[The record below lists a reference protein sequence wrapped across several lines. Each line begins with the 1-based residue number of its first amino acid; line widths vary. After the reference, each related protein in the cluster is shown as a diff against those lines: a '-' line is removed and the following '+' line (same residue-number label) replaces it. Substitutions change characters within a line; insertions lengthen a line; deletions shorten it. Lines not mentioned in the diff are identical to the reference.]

1 MQIQEMT
8 DEFQEATDFQSQAL
22 YQLAQQQQLIAL
34 FFTSLATAEETELQ
48 QRLRQL
54 DAVMVVSDGDVFGL
68 LKLPALRLLAQ
79 HWLSWFPSDNAG
91 EQTLQRILAAHDLDW
106 QVAGKRFKLRD
117 TSIIYGIMN
126 ITPDSFYDGGRY
138 TTMDAVLAHVD
149 EMLAAGAD
157 VIEVNGQ
164 TTRPSYTEVTPEVEI
179 ERTIPYVKAI
189 TSRFPEAVLAI
200 DTYKVPVMEAAID
213 AGVAIINDVNSFTD
227 EPAKVNLMAQSDV
240 GLLTMLN
247 GRNFDFKVM
256 TDEAHQFFEDNL
268 NELTAAGI
276 DRDRIAIDQGLG
288 YANPKV
294 ENDDQDYVIMNNT
307 DQFNDLHRPMM
318 VAVSRKGY
326 MANLLGLKKDERLPM
341 TLVSEVA
348 MMQKGGKIIRVHD
361 VKETRQMV
369 TLLDRINQG
378 YWLV

>member
-34 FFTSLATAEETELQ
+34 FFTSLAASEEAELQ
-48 QRLRQL
+48 KRLRQL

-68 LKLPALRLLAQ
+68 LKLPALHLLAQ
-79 HWLSWFPSDNAG
+79 HWLSWFPGDKAG
-91 EQTLQRILAAHDLDW
+91 EQTLQRILTAHDLDW

-117 TSIIYGIMN
+117 TSIVYGIMN

-164 TTRPSYTEVTPEVEI
+164 TTRPGYTEVTPEVEI
-179 ERTIPYVKAI
+179 ERTIPYIKAI
-189 TSRFPEAVLAI
+189 TSRFPEAILAI

-227 EPAKVNLMAQSDV
+227 EPAKVKLMAQSNV

-247 GRNFDFKVM
+247 GRNFDFNVM

-288 YANPKV
+288 YANAKV
-294 ENDDQDYVIMNNT
+294 QNDDQDYVIMNNT
-307 DQFNDLHRPMM
+307 DQFNDLKRPMM

-378 YWLV
+378 YWLA

>member
-1 MQIQEMT
+1 MQIRELTNQ
-8 DEFQEATDFQSQAL
+8 FQEATDFQSQAL
-22 YQLAQQQQLIAL
+22 YQLTQQQRLIAL
-34 FFTSLATAEETELQ
+34 FFTSLAVSEQTELQ
-48 QRLRQL
+48 KRLRQL

-68 LKLPALRLLAQ
+68 LKLPALRLLTQ
-79 HWLSWFPSDNAG
+79 HWPAWFPDDHTG
-91 EQTLQRILAAHDLDW
+91 EQTLKRILTKHDLDW

-117 TSIIYGIMN
+117 TSMIYGIMN

-138 TTMDAVLAHVD
+138 TTMDTVLAHVS
-149 EMLAAGAD
+149 EMLEAGAD

-164 TTRPSYTEVTPEVEI
+164 TTRPGYTEVTPEVEI
-179 ERTIPYVKAI
+179 ERTIPYIKAI
-189 TSRFPEAVLAI
+189 ASRFPEAVLAI
-200 DTYKVPVMEAAID
+200 DTYKVPVMDAAID

-227 EPAKVNLMAQSDV
+227 DPAKLKLMAQSNV

-247 GRNFDFKVM
+247 GRNFDFKIM

-268 NELTAAGI
+268 NDLTAAGI

-288 YANPKV
+288 YANAQVK
-294 ENDDQDYVIMNNT
+294 NDDQDYVIMNNT
-307 DQFNDLHRPMM
+307 DQFNDLERPMM

-326 MANLLGLKKDERLPM
+326 MAKLLGLKKDERLPM

-348 MMQKGGKIIRVHD
+348 MMKKGGKIIRVHD

-378 YWLV
+378 YWLA

>member
-1 MQIQEMT
+1 MQIRELT
-8 DEFQEATDFQSQAL
+8 DQFQEATDFQSQAL
-22 YQLAQQQQLIAL
+22 FQLAQQQRLIAL
-34 FFTSLATAEETELQ
+34 FFTSLAVSEQTELQ
-48 QRLRQL
+48 KRLRQL
-54 DAVMVVSDGDVFGL
+54 DAVMVVSDGDIFGL
-68 LKLPALRLLAQ
+68 LKLPALRLLTQ
-79 HWLSWFPSDNAG
+79 HWPTWFSDDHTG
-91 EQTLQRILAAHDLDW
+91 EQTLKRILTKHDLDW

-117 TSIIYGIMN
+117 TSMIYGIMN

-138 TTMDAVLAHVD
+138 TTMDTVLAHVS
-149 EMLAAGAD
+149 EMLEAGAD

-164 TTRPSYTEVTPEVEI
+164 TTRPGYTEVTPEVEM
-179 ERTIPYVKAI
+179 ERTIPYIKAI
-189 TSRFPEAVLAI
+189 ASHFPEAVLAI
-200 DTYKVPVMEAAID
+200 DTYKVPVMAAAID

-227 EPAKVNLMAQSDV
+227 DPAKLKLMAQSNV

-247 GRNFDFKVM
+247 GRNFDFKIM

-268 NELTAAGI
+268 NTLTAAGI

-288 YANPKV
+288 YANAQVK
-294 ENDDQDYVIMNNT
+294 NDDQDYVIMNNT
-307 DQFNDLHRPMM
+307 DQFNDLERPMM

-326 MANLLGLKKDERLPM
+326 MAKLLGLKKDERLPM

-348 MMQKGGKIIRVHD
+348 MIQKGGKIIRVHD

-378 YWLV
+378 YWLA

>member
-1 MQIQEMT
+1 MQIKEIT
-8 DEFQEATDFQSQAL
+8 DQLQNATDFQSQAL
-22 YQLAQQQQLIAL
+22 YQLTQQQRLVVLRFNAL
-34 FFTSLATAEETELQ
+34 SAAEQAELQ
-48 QRLRQL
+48 KRLRQL
-54 DAVMVVSDGDVFGL
+54 DATISKTADGYDGL
-68 LKLPALRLLAQ
+68 LTIPALRLLAQ
-79 HWLSWFPSDNAG
+79 HWSDWFPAETTG
-91 EQTLQRILAAHDLDW
+91 EQALKQILAAHDLDW

-117 TSIIYGIMN
+117 TSMIYGIMN

-138 TTMDAVLAHVD
+138 TTMDAVLAHVS
-149 EMLAAGAD
+149 EMLEAGAD

-164 TTRPSYTEVTPEVEI
+164 TTRPGYTEVTPEVEL
-179 ERTIPYVKAI
+179 ERTIPYIKAI
-189 TSRFPEAVLAI
+189 SSHFPGAVLAI
-200 DTYKVPVMEAAID
+200 DTYKIPVMAAAID

-227 EPAKVNLMAQSDV
+227 EPAKLKLMAQSDV

-247 GRNFDFKVM
+247 GRNFNFKVM

-268 NELTAAGI
+268 KALTVAGI

-288 YANPKV
+288 YASDQVK
-294 ENDDQDYVIMNNT
+294 DDAQDYVIMNNT
-307 DQFNDLHRPMM
+307 DHFNDLNRPMM

-348 MMQKGGKIIRVHD
+348 MIQKGGKIIRVHD

-378 YWLV
+378 YWLA